1 MTQADGGQETSTAT
15 RRVRV
20 RGTRLRLL
28 VGATTLGALSLIA
41 AGSALPA
48 SAGADDTRDGATIVE
63 CRSGIVTDGDVQTS
77 SMVATRVDAAP
88 PELPGVCHV
97 VS

>member
-1 MTQADGGQETSTAT
+1 M
-15 RRVRV
+15 RR
-20 RGTRLRLL
+20 L

-48 SAGADDTRDGATIVE
+48 SAGAADDTRGGTTIVE

-77 SMVATRVDAAP
+77 SLVATRVDAAP
-88 PELPGVCHV
+88 PELPGGCRI